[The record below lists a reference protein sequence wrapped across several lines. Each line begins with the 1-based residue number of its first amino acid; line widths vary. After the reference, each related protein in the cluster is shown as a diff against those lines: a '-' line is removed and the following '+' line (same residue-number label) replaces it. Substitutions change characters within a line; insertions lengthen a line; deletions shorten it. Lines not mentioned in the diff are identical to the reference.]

1 MSNPII
7 ASDLFTE
14 LSNGQQ
20 EVVTGGA
27 DFELSGSNYAN
38 RLANLQGFTTSGP
51 NGSGA
56 SSIGQT
62 SAVNTASQ
70 DLLGLGVAQ
79 LPTGIGALG
88 GAPVLTGLAGSPTT
102 GGNSFTNPAASPL
115 GGFGLGSNQ

>member
-1 MSNPII
+1 MSNQII
-7 ASDLFTE
+7 ASELCAE
-14 LSNGQQ
+14 LSEGQQ

-38 RLANLQGFTTSGP
+38 RLANLQGFTPSGP
-51 NGSGA
+51 NGSTGN
-56 SSIGQT
+56 SIGQT

-88 GAPVLTGLAGSPTT
+88 AAPTITGLAQ
-102 GGNSFTNPAASPL
+102 PAQGPATV
-115 GGFGLGSNQ
+115 GTGLGQ